1 MVKLTCLV
9 VLKGLIFYAYYG
21 GKIKTSNY
29 NFKVSLF
36 HVSSSGRHLASQMG
50 RDETKV
56 ENISRKARPS
66 TIREAYGQLSF
77 QTGSNIKQNMQK
89 PCGVD
94 DDKTWKD
101 FKNDFICGLFMV
113 NICNDLYFYATD

>member
-1 MVKLTCLV
+1 MFV
-9 VLKGLIFYAYYG
+9 F
-21 GKIKTSNY
+21 
-29 NFKVSLF
+29 
-36 HVSSSGRHLASQMG
+36 SSGKHLASQMG

-89 PCGVD
+89 PYGV

-101 FKNDFICGLFMV
+101 FKNDFICVLFMV
-113 NICNDLYFYATD
+113 NICNNLHIYATAKN